1 MIKIH
6 SGEIFQYAKE
16 NFNIELLLGGYHGKG
31 EMIFSAVL
39 ILRFRTKNCGYHIME
54 RRRTSG
60 LSANAHLWT
69 MEELILPYICSSK
82 STKLGGQKQ

>member
-31 EMIFSAVL
+31 EMIFAAVL

-60 LSANAHLWT
+60 LSAMHICGLWKNLFYHIY
-69 MEELILPYICSSK
+69 MLK
-82 STKLGGQKQ
+82 